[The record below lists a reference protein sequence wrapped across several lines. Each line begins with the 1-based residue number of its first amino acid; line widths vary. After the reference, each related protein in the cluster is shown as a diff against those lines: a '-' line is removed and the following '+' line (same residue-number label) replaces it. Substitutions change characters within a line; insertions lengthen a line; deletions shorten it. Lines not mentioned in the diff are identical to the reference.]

1 MPALR
6 FASPPRPASAVP
18 FPAPVESDQLRDS
31 RDAQPF
37 RFGAPRDAFQVSLD
51 DGSPA
56 GAVRSV
62 FAALKGHVVKGV
74 SVTDLV
80 IACPTAAGDTDMD
93 ILVAVAREMVERGE
107 VPLLRFHRD
116 ESTGAIAGIVLV
128 RAEANSEAA

>member
-6 FASPPRPASAVP
+6 FASPPRPAATVP
-18 FPAPVESDQLRDS
+18 LTSPVESDHLRDS

-37 RFGAPRDAFQVSLD
+37 RFGAPRDAVPALID

-56 GAVRSV
+56 GAVRAV
-62 FAALKGHVVKGV
+62 FAALRGHVVKGV

-80 IACPTAAGDTDMD
+80 IATPTAAGDTDMD

-116 ESTGAIAGIVLV
+116 DAGEIAGIVLV
-128 RAEANSEAA
+128 RAEARPEAA

>member
-6 FASPPRPASAVP
+6 FASPPRPAAAVP
-18 FPAPVESDQLRDS
+18 VPAPVESDRLRDS

-37 RFGAPRDAFQVSLD
+37 RFGAPRDAHPAFPVVLD

-62 FAALKGHVVKGV
+62 FAALKGHVVRGV

-80 IACPTAAGDTDMD
+80 IATPTAAGDTDMD

-107 VPLLRFHRD
+107 VPMLRFHRD
-116 ESTGAIAGIVLV
+116 EATG
-128 RAEANSEAA
+128 